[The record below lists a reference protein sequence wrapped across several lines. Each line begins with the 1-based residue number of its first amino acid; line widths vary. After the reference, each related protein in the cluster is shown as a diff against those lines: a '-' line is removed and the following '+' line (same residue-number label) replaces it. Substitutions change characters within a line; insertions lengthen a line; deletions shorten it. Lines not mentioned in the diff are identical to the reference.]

1 VWVLEWAIV
10 VEYFLGEYY
19 RTFIVFPI
27 RIPLILTLSILYWCY
42 LWGMSGWRRAQFGRF
57 TRGDRKL
64 WAKGYTAF
72 WVAEFVTIAAFI
84 LLYFWM
90 SWGPVAVVNRMVL
103 FPRKGLLLE
112 FIIYSYLIFLA
123 YIAKLSIKWNL
134 YNFQYVLALVIVA
147 IFSLLLWRD
156 VCMLLTRDPMV
167 GNLGTHWRNVTL
179 GSLVFTLSNEWWL
192 QHALGSKHPYLLYPD
207 IMTVL
212 SMKSPE
218 VNKPL
223 ILNTYMMT
231 HRVVRHSYNYHTG
244 YSWTLPYGKLGVDP
258 LLDIMRKH
266 SMFYPVRVGFV
277 PKRLAMWQL
286 LTVLKMWH
294 HLIILLWW
302 MLYLFRLGARK
313 RNSYSFLSVCYFNVY
328 CCYLLGLLIYC
339 IYYAAA
345 WEVYMRVRPTNFSLH
360 RYNVLFE
367 SSLQYIVR
375 GFLCGRSV
383 RGHSELLGVA
393 ADV

>member
-1 VWVLEWAIV
+1 MWVLEWAIV

-19 RTFIVFPI
+19 RTFVVFPI

-72 WVAEFVTIAAFI
+72 WVAEFVTIASFI

-90 SWGPVAVVNRMVL
+90 SWGPIAIVNRMVL

-134 YNFQYVLALVIVA
+134 YNFQYVLALLIVA

-167 GNLGTHWRNVTL
+167 GNLGVHWRNVTL

-192 QHALGSKHPYLLYPD
+192 QHALGSKHPYVLYPD

-212 SMKSPE
+212 SMKEPE
-218 VNKPL
+218 VGKPL
-223 ILNTYMMT
+223 VLNTYMMT
-231 HRVVRHSYNYHTG
+231 HRVVRHSYDYNAG
-244 YSWTLPYGKLGVDP
+244 YSWRLPYG
-258 LLDIMRKH
+258 R
-266 SMFYPVRVGFV
+266 
-277 PKRLAMWQL
+277 
-286 LTVLKMWH
+286 T
-294 HLIILLWW
+294 
-302 MLYLFRLGARK
+302 
-313 RNSYSFLSVCYFNVY
+313 
-328 CCYLLGLLIYC
+328 
-339 IYYAAA
+339 
-345 WEVYMRVRPTNFSLH
+345 
-360 RYNVLFE
+360 
-367 SSLQYIVR
+367 
-375 GFLCGRSV
+375 
-383 RGHSELLGVA
+383 
-393 ADV
+393 